1 MFRHRNACRSTWINS
16 IIILIVLLFLGFI
29 LRPVQASPDAVYYI
43 TVDTLTDHVA
53 DYDKY
58 ACTSDPNDCS
68 LRGAIRFAN
77 ATAAGSEIHIS
88 IPAGTYYCMRPNVGG
103 IPEDLNETGDLDI
116 IGRTIYFEGAGRDQ
130 TIIDGQTLDRVLH
143 NYNGGIV
150 TIEHLSITQGV
161 VPAGNYGG
169 GGIINY
175 ANMTLNDVLIENNSA
190 EGSGQYIDNGGGIS
204 NHGTLTILN
213 SSIIDNEACNG
224 GGVNGDNSRLTI
236 SNSTIADNHVRSDA
250 YCGTGG
256 GVATYGG
263 SQMLNLSSLIVEGNT
278 AKYGGGVF
286 YNGSNPDDVIRDS
299 IIRQN
304 TASIGGAGVYN
315 YGTITLN
322 RITLTGNQATSS
334 GGGLLNMKTMTLN
347 NTTIQGNSASFG
359 GGVDNSMNATLS
371 LDHCTVA
378 DNTASVNGTALFT
391 DTNAIEYSHNTV
403 LAGGSTNDACVIIGS
418 SIFND
423 QGYNLSSD
431 DSCSLSVVL
440 YDLINT
446 DPLLGTLGDNGGLTP
461 TMALLAGSP
470 AIDMADPN
478 LTLESDQRGYYRPV
492 DGNGDGT
499 SVADIGAFEYASYLQ
514 YLFWLP
520 LTVKAP

>member
-286 YNGSNPDDVIRDS
+286 YNGSNP
-299 IIRQN
+299 
-304 TASIGGAGVYN
+304 
-315 YGTITLN
+315 
-322 RITLTGNQATSS
+322 
-334 GGGLLNMKTMTLN
+334 LN

-403 LAGGSTNDACVIIGS
+403 LAGGSTNDACVIVGS

-446 DPLLGTLGDNGGLTP
+446 DPLLGALGDNGGLTP